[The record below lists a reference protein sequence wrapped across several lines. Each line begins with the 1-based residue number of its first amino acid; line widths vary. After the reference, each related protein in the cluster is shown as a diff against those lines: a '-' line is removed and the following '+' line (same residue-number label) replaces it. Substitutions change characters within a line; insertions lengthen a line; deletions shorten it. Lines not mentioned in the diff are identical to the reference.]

1 MSSTVQTVEL
11 EKVRGKIS
19 KITLSQPYKRLCG
32 RLVKELVGDDSW
44 NFGDDTTNSYK

>member
-1 MSSTVQTVEL
+1 MSLTVQTIEL

-32 RLVKELVGDDSW
+32 RLVKELVG
-44 NFGDDTTNSYK
+44 NDTTNSYK